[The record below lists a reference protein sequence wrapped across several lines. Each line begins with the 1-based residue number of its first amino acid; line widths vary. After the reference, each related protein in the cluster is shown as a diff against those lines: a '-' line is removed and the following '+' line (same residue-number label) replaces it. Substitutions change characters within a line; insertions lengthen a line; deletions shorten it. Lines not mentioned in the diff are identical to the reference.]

1 MVKPYLIFLPLN
13 KVLIK
18 RIAGGVG
25 NTFNKSNN
33 NISIRPGATELI
45 SYLYYSDLF
54 EIVIY
59 SYMEKS
65 NHIKCLKKL
74 VNGSATG
81 ISTDNLIN
89 FDGSIM
95 KTDINKS
102 LINKTAL
109 LYIVNEKLHSKYN
122 LTNTLFVDHR
132 YLNIYNTAIEKI
144 TLMVKPYDNEEDD
157 NVLIRLLSVLKSLE
171 TKKDVN
177 NFAEYVKLKF
187 DAFIDS

>member
-1 MVKPYLIFLPLN
+1 MIEPYLIFLPLN

-18 RIAGGVG
+18 RIAGGIG

-33 NISIRPGATELI
+33 NMSIRPGATELI
-45 SYLYYSDLF
+45 SYCYYSDLF
-54 EIVIY
+54 KVVIY
-59 SYMEKS
+59 SYMGEF
-65 NHIKCLKKL
+65 NHKKCLKK
-74 VNGSATG
+74 VINGRTTG
-81 ISTDNLIN
+81 VSTDNLIN